1 MWGLKWLD
9 LFPFS
14 LWNLPCRQLTVGRQ
28 LQASGCTWT
37 AGETI
42 GQAYPTVQLLC
53 VELYIADC
61 WEERESKICFL
72 EAQMIQAT

>member
-1 MWGLKWLD
+1 MAGLVPF
-9 LFPFS
+9 LFVEP
-14 LWNLPCRQLTVGRQ
+14 P
-28 LQASGCTWT
+28 LQAAPSWAAAAGLWLHSWT